1 MNIKEFTTSINNKGI
16 LKNNKYLVTFGFQAG
31 HYLNERASELR
42 LLQARCDSVTL
53 PGMSFASADGP
64 PRLGYGPMEKHPY
77 SATFEDLSL
86 TFITDSRSE
95 VHKTLFDWVNV
106 IVDFKRAAGAT
117 RINNR
122 GGAMNS
128 RPYEV
133 GYRDKYAAT
142 LTVSV
147 YRETGEKTMTFE
159 AYNVFPMGFPSAGL
173 NWNEGDLLRL
183 TIPFAYTDYNVR
195 YEGTADSPVETG
207 TVDRQVREG
216 VALNTVELPSAFTG
230 QQITRNA

>member
-1 MNIKEFTTSINNKGI
+1 MNIKQFTSSINSKGI
-16 LKNNKYLVTFGFQAG
+16 LKNNKYLITFGFQQG
-31 HYLNERASELR
+31 HYLNQRASELR

-53 PGMSFASADGP
+53 PGVSFASADGP

-77 SATFEDLSL
+77 SATFEDLNL
-86 TFITDSRSE
+86 TFITDARSE

-106 IVDFKRAAGAT
+106 IVDFKNSQGIT
-117 RINNR
+117 RVNNR
-122 GGAMNS
+122 AGPMNS

-173 NWNEGDLLRL
+173 NWSEGDLLKL
-183 TIPFAYTDYNVR
+183 TIPFAYTDYKVR
-195 YEGTADSPVETG
+195 YEDSADSPVETG
-207 TVDRQVREG
+207 NVDKEVQEG
-216 VALNTVELPSAFTG
+216 VALNTTELPSIFTG
-230 QQITRNA
+230 RQITRNA